1 MEIKE
6 SFADWDDDMMT
17 RMSKMVRVTA
27 AKTARQ
33 FRQHIEFSDS
43 QQDCWEWVIN
53 NRRVIHDRMGQ
64 YEDPKDRK
72 NGERYIAK
80 SMSRHCNRVARQ
92 VKAAKTGYK
101 THDEFFYSDVM
112 VLEILKFMG
121 SGVRESVDELPSE
134 VRSKRQSHPGG
145 MDFEVMVADVEEAL
159 DKLETLDRSLVM
171 RLYVEDEPIARVMME
186 TDLSRYQVESKSS
199 RALFKMLEY
208 LGGESPWR

>member
-1 MEIKE
+1 MEITI
-6 SFADWDDDMMT
+6 DQWDNDMMD
-17 RMSKMVRVTA
+17 RMTKMIRVVA
-27 AKTARQ
+27 GKTARQ
-33 FRQHIEFSDS
+33 FRNYIDFSDV
-43 QQDCWEWVIN
+43 QQDAWEWVMN
-53 NRRVIHDRMGQ
+53 NQRIISDRIASH
-64 YEDPKDRK
+64 EDPKERK
-72 NGERYIAK
+72 SGERYVAK

-101 THDEFFYSDVM
+101 THDEYFYSDVM
-112 VLEILKFMG
+112 IIEILKFMG
-121 SGVRESVDELPSE
+121 SGVRENVDELPNE
-134 VRSKRQSHPGG
+134 VKSKRQSHPGG